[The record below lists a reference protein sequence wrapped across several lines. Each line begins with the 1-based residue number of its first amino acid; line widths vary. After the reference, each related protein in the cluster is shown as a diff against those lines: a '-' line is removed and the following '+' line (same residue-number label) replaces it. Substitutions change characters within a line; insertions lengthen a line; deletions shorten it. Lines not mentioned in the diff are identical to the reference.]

1 MAFLAATIFI
11 WVFIRLLLLNPNWIT
26 ISYLYWSA
34 STLGI
39 VALYVFFEKAHH
51 KLTTIVKESLYVGLV
66 SLSAILTLDVFFA
79 YCEPQKNA
87 PLAIKTIT
95 SFINAVIF
103 VLLLFRK
110 RYYKLT
116 VKYYVLFLLVL
127 VCLFMFVFYTY
138 SLYRFYDSIY
148 FWVSGSLI
156 SV

>member
-34 STLGI
+34 PTLGI
-39 VALYVFFEKAHH
+39 VTLYVFFEKMHH
-51 KLTTIVKESLYVGLV
+51 KLTTIVKESLFIGVV
-66 SLSAILTLDVFFA
+66 SLSAIFALDVFFT
-79 YCEPQKNA
+79 YCEPHKNA
-87 PLAIKTIT
+87 PLAIKAIT
-95 SFINAVIF
+95 SLVNAVIL
-103 VLLLFRK
+103 VLLFFRK
-110 RYYKLT
+110 RQYKLT
-116 VKYYVLFLLVL
+116 VTYYILLLLVL

-148 FWVSGSLI
+148 FWVGGGLI